1 MPASDIPRLERRA
14 GQGDPKAALQL
25 ANHYEFVEMKFDQSL
40 RWLRRAADLG
50 DPLGQFNLAQ
60 LLWHDAKTPEE
71 KKEALGF
78 YRLAAQQGFERAK
91 AKLAEIESE
100 PNQSSTAQRP

>member
-1 MPASDIPRLERRA
+1 VPASEIPHLERRA
-14 GQGDPKAALQL
+14 EQGDSKAAIQL
-25 ANHYEFVEMKFDQSL
+25 ANHYGFVEMNFDQSM

-71 KKEALGF
+71 KKEAIVF